1 MSDRWVEL
9 RTENGSI
16 AGKFNPDCGILW
28 VRSRG
33 VDTYFELEWLFRSNG
48 HAVPRAVIGSPD
60 LHLEEPEKNG
70 SR

>member
-9 RTENGSI
+9 RMINGRI

-48 HAVPRAVIGSPD
+48 HSIPGAVIGSQE
-60 LHLEEPEKNG
+60 LHTEEPKPE
-70 SR
+70 R